1 MLIQRPHGSRMETSG
16 DHQSLHAA
24 LYAFQYS
31 LISVIEEGTM
41 QYIGKFDSSQRE
53 KEGPFKQCD
62 PG

>member
-1 MLIQRPHGSRMETSG
+1 METSG

-31 LISVIEEGTM
+31 SISMIEGTM
-41 QYIGKFDSSQRE
+41 QYNGKFQSSQRE
-53 KEGPFKQCD
+53 KEGLFKQCD